1 MDEDILR
8 AHIASFFQSHDA
20 SERANAEAALSSFSK
35 SDGSWSVLLRVLERD
50 DATAVETLFCART
63 LHVLL
68 RRCVAKEERTQASH
82 AAFTE
87 RDWIDLRSSVLKL
100 TMRFAVNSS
109 SCAHDESNASRAVD
123 LRTTLTQLA
132 LATSALACKMPTW
145 DPTTVVRDVIEVFQE
160 DARVE
165 NEAKLLC
172 LCTFLAFVPQ
182 EASSSIDWF
191 A

>member
-8 AHIASFFQSHDA
+8 AHIASFFQSQDA

-87 RDWIDLRSSVLKL
+87 RDWIDLRSRVLKL
-100 TMRFAVNSS
+100 TMRLCREF
-109 SCAHDESNASRAVD
+109 
-123 LRTTLTQLA
+123 L
-132 LATSALACKMPTW
+132 
-145 DPTTVVRDVIEVFQE
+145 VVR
-160 DARVE
+160 ARRVE
-165 NEAKLLC
+165 RVACGRLEKHADA
-172 LCTFLAFVPQ
+172 TR
-182 EASSSIDWF
+182 ASHVGVGV
-191 A
+191 